1 MLLFHLHSSA
11 QPTYFIFDKA
21 SPVFIL
27 IFILHKYGHLGDG
40 EGRELSWS
48 VFEKLLYPQRKPQF
62 CLKLNGRENLYFK
75 SKTRNRGCVCKEHVK
90 RTPLLRWFCSVE
102 NLYSSRQGIWGIWLS
117 SLLSKLSCGINIKWP
132 IFHNSRL
139 LLISK
144 KIKPILRVL
153 IKAGV
158 IAHTHSQHCT
168 DTYI

>member
-48 VFEKLLYPQRKPQF
+48 VFEKLLYPQTKPQF

-90 RTPLLRWFCSVE
+90 RTPCCDDFALWKIFTLQGKGFGAFGCLPYCLNCLVALTSNDLFSTTADSYLFLR
-102 NLYSSRQGIWGIWLS
+102 R
-117 SLLSKLSCGINIKWP
+117 
-132 IFHNSRL
+132 
-139 LLISK
+139 
-144 KIKPILRVL
+144 
-153 IKAGV
+153 
-158 IAHTHSQHCT
+158 
-168 DTYI
+168 